1 MTVSVVR
8 AGTPSLTRATSHEVP
23 PMSKVRARRRPSRAA
38 SRAAPMTPPA
48 GPLRTVQAACS
59 AESSIGSTPPLDC
72 MIAGAG
78 SPAWR
83 ARSDSRPR

>member
-1 MTVSVVR
+1 
-8 AGTPSLTRATSHEVP
+8 
-23 PMSKVRARRRPSRAA
+23 MSKVSASGVSSRAA

-59 AESSIGSTPPLDC
+59 AEAAIGSTPPLDC

-78 SPAWR
+78 RPASA
-83 ARSDSRPR
+83 ARSPRRPR

>member
-1 MTVSVVR
+1 
-8 AGTPSLTRATSHEVP
+8 
-23 PMSKVRARRRPSRAA
+23 MSKVSASAAPSRAA

-59 AESSIGSTPPLDC
+59 AEASIGSTPPLDC

-78 SPAWR
+78 SPASRR
-83 ARSDSRPR
+83 ALGQAPR